1 MAAFAGPLSMFCGS
15 SRITTG
21 LVAFKLDG
29 LVPREAVVLL
39 VNDVVRGFVEGVY
52 VDDQDL

>member
-1 MAAFAGPLSMFCGS
+1 MFCGS

-39 VNDVVRGFVEGVY
+39 VNDVVRRLVEGVY